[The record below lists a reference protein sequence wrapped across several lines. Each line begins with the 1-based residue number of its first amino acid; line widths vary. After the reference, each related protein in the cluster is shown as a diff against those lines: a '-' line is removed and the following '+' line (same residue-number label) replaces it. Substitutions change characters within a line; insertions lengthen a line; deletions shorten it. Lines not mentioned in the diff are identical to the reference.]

1 MTFLR
6 RLVTIRLNILF
17 RSFSDIFTTIF
28 PNVEHAYVAE
38 IASGLVDRVFDKYF
52 AEIAQLV
59 ERRTENPGVPSSI
72 LGLGTFFEG
81 NALVLLRSR
90 ITSGSFAGHSKSFSG
105 ININENF
112 AGAIL
117 FLG

>member
-1 MTFLR
+1 MSSTLPEDILTFLR

-28 PNVEHAYVAE
+28 PNVDHAHVDE
-38 IASGLVDRVFDKYF
+38 IASGLVGRVFDTYL

-72 LGLGTFFEG
+72 LGLGIFFIVPNTG
-81 NALVLLRSR
+81 LSARRLS
-90 ITSGSFAGHSKSFSG
+90 TS
-105 ININENF
+105 I
-112 AGAIL
+112 
-117 FLG
+117 